1 MVIPWE
7 DAGYYRDEHGV
18 KRLGPGARTAPKEYC
33 GPEGVS
39 KFSGARGI
47 NRHAPGGSMELRHGP
62 GSAYAKNLKRSNE

>member
-47 NRHAPGGSMELRHGP
+47 NFHNSSMKNRHGA
-62 GSAYAKNLKRSNE
+62 GSSFAKNRSNDGR